1 MKSKMNLPNKLTVVR
16 LIMVPIF
23 MVVMLLPVFGNYSV
37 EVNMILNV
45 VGALLFIAASFTDML
60 DGKIARKHNLVTD
73 FGKFMDPLADKF
85 MVIGALLCIFF
96 NASMAGNKIMSI
108 VYFFALVII
117 FFRELAVTSIR
128 LVASSSGGVVIAAN
142 MLGKI
147 KTVTQIVAISSA
159 MLEPVLWRVV
169 NMIAGKALIHEMMI
183 NYPPITLVATIVT
196 IYFTIHSGINYIVG
210 AWKYLDPEK

>member
-1 MKSKMNLPNKLTVVR
+1 MNLPNKLTVLR

-23 MVVMLLPVFGNYSV
+23 MVVMLLPVFVDFHN
-37 EVNMILNV
+37 ETVNTVLNIAGV
-45 VGALLFIAASFTDML
+45 LLFIIASLTDML
-60 DGKIARKHNLVTD
+60 DGKIARKNNLVTD

-85 MVIGALLCIFF
+85 MVIGAMLCIFYS
-96 NASMAGNKIMSI
+96 NSVAGHKAVATLYFITLI
-108 VYFFALVII
+108 VVI
-117 FFRELAVTSIR
+117 FRELAVTSIR

-169 NMIAGKALIHEMMI
+169 NMIAGKDLIPELMI